1 VHGRTK
7 EQNKQTVGQA
17 DWGIIKIIKSELK
30 IPVFANGGI
39 ATMDDVEQCLKETV
53 SLSLFKS
60 LYIKSLKVE
69 IKWN

>member
-17 DWGIIKIIKSELK
+17 DWDIIKIIKSELK

-39 ATMDDVEQCLKETV
+39 ATMDDVEQCMKETV
-53 SLSLFKS
+53 SLSPFHAFLHPKFES
-60 LYIKSLKVE
+60 M
-69 IKWN
+69 KWN